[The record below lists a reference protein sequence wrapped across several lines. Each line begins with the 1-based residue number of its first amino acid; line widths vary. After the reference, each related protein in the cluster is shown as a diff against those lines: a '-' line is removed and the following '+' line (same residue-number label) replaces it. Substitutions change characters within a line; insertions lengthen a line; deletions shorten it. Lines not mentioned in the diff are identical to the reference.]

1 MKKWLILGVIA
12 VGLTVLV
19 LSMKKP
25 ATKKPVKNKAL
36 HKSQAE
42 NYVDQI
48 EGILNAAMQRGRS
61 LTKAEMAQLNQLQA
75 QLAELGYEYMLP
87 DANSRPVS
95 NWAFAGIYNP
105 N

>member
-1 MKKWLILGVIA
+1 MKKLLIAGLIA
-12 VGLTVLV
+12 AGLVVLV
-19 LSMKKP
+19 FSI
-25 ATKKPVKNKAL
+25 KKPVAKKPIKNKAL

-42 NYVDQI
+42 NYADQI

-61 LTKAEMAQLNQLQA
+61 LTKAEMVQLNQLQA

-87 DANSRPVS
+87 DTNSRPVT
-95 NWAFAGIYNP
+95 NWTFAGIYNP